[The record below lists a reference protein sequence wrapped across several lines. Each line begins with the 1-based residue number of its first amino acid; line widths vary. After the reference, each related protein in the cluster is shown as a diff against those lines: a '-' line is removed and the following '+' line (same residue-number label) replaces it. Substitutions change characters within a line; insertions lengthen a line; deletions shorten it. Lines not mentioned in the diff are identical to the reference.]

1 MTAQTEGVARR
12 PSRSFTILYY
22 IVYYIILYHI
32 ISYHIILYMWAKLK
46 GGSESSAVEAGG
58 PRAMHDRALLGAARF
73 RHSTGR

>member
-1 MTAQTEGVARR
+1 
-12 PSRSFTILYY
+12 
-22 IVYYIILYHI
+22 
-32 ISYHIILYMWAKLK
+32 MWAKLK